1 MVTRFLTAILLLS
14 PAAFPQLT
22 PDQRLFDFQTLANI
36 FAKNYAPYEWKR
48 DTFGADL
55 YATKPW
61 ADRIRRAESDLDAIE
76 IMSEYVASL
85 RDAHSQFFFDSLY
98 TARLGFAVDLY
109 DGKPLVDWIDRSLLP
124 ESTFPIQIGDELV
137 SIDGRTTERWMEDLA
152 RFLGMAEDR
161 SRRRLAANYITQR
174 GQSVFPRAFDHGLT
188 AAVQIQHRDGHVAT
202 YQIPWQV
209 SGVPFRNVGPVPS
222 PKTAG
227 ASRAAAAAD
236 TTDLGVNPALRNL
249 WAFHNRR
256 AGSHIRLNG
265 LGSRAP
271 VYRLPDGF
279 APRLGRAPTDFHFSG
294 TYVAGGKRIGL
305 IRIPSFAPANL
316 NGAINEIV
324 NEVLFMQANTDALVV
339 DVTRNTGGGCY
350 GTVPLQLLIPYRFR
364 LPGDEMRATA
374 SILAAFDE
382 ELTLAKLGSGGY
394 EPWEIALLESM
405 VDQIRTA
412 LNENR
417 GRTGPI
423 PICAPSFD
431 WEPANDGRGN
441 VLAYTKPIL
450 LLTDEFTISWGD
462 LFATVMQDSNRATL
476 FGYRTQGAGGA
487 ASSFRA
493 GSFSETTTSYSLSL
507 GIRQTP
513 TFTSEYGTTN
523 VMENVGVR
531 PHIYY
536 DAMTE
541 ENLMGQGRAFT
552 DAFTRAVLGELQAR

>member
-1 MVTRFLTAILLLS
+1 MVTRFLTAILLLA

-36 FAKNYAPYEWKR
+36 FAKHYAPYEWKR
-48 DTFGADL
+48 DTFGVDL
-55 YATKPW
+55 YATGPW
-61 ADRIRRAESDLDAIE
+61 ADRIRRAESDIDAIE

-85 RDAHSQFFFDSLY
+85 RDAHSQFVFDSIY
-98 TARLGFAVDLY
+98 AARLGFAVDLY
-109 DGKPLVDWIDRSLLP
+109 DGKPLVDWIDRSRLP
-124 ESTFPIQIGDELV
+124 ESAFPIQFGDELV
-137 SIDGRTTERWMEDLA
+137 SIDGRTAEQWIEDYA
-152 RFLGMAEDR
+152 RFLGMAEER
-161 SRRRLAANYITQR
+161 SRRRLAANFITQR
-174 GQSVFPRAFDHGLT
+174 QQAYIPRAFEHGET
-188 AAVQIQHRDGHVAT
+188 AAVQILHRDGRVAT

-209 SGVPFRNVGPVPS
+209 SGVPFRQVGPVPS
-222 PKTAG
+222 PKNAP
-227 ASRAAAAAD
+227 ASRAAAAEDIA
-236 TTDLGVNPALRNL
+236 DLGVNPALRNL
-249 WAFHNRR
+249 RAFHDRR
-256 AGSHIRLNG
+256 AAAHIRVNG
-265 LGSRAP
+265 LGSRNP

-279 APRLGRAPTDFHFSG
+279 AVRLGRAQTDFHFSG
-294 TYVAGGKRIGL
+294 TYVADGKRIGL
-305 IRIPSFAPANL
+305 IRIPNFSPSNINA
-316 NGAINEIV
+316 AINEIV
-324 NEVLFMQANTDALVV
+324 NEVFFMEANTDALVV

-350 GTVPLQLLIPYRFR
+350 GTVPLQLMIPYRFR
-364 LPGDEMRATA
+364 LPGDEVRATA
-374 SILAAFDE
+374 AILASFDS
-382 ELTLAKLGSGGY
+382 ELTLARLGGSNY

-423 PICAPSFD
+423 PICSPSFD
-431 WEPANDGRGN
+431 WEPASDGQGN
-441 VLAYTKPIL
+441 IFAYTKPIL

-462 LFATVMQDSNRATL
+462 LFSTVMQDSNRATL

-487 ASSFRA
+487 TSAFRA

-552 DAFTRAVLGELQAR
+552 DAFTRAILGELQAR